1 MLIRP
6 ATPEDVPAVLPMVA
20 AVCAMHER
28 LDPARYTMLPDVA
41 ERYRRWL
48 PMRAT
53 DPRSVFLVAEADDA
67 ASLAGFLVAAIEKS
81 IPIYR
86 LDEFA
91 FIHDMWVEPAFRRHG
106 VARALVEAAIERF
119 RAMGVPQARLETA
132 AGNEAARRLFESCG
146 FRVGTID
153 MLREL
158 PPVPAQPDLPPDP
171 R

>member
-28 LDPARYTMLPDVA
+28 LDAARYAMLPDVV

-48 PMRAT
+48 PIRAA
-53 DPRSVFLVAEADDA
+53 DPRSVFLVAEADDPA
-67 ASLAGFLVAAIEKS
+67 LLAGFLVAAIEKS

-91 FIHDMWVEPAFRRHG
+91 FIHDMWVEPAFRRRG
-106 VARALVEAAIERF
+106 AARALVEAAVDRF
-119 RAMGVPQARLETA
+119 RAMGVSQARLETA
-132 AGNEAARRLFESCG
+132 TCNEAARRLFESCG

-158 PPVPAQPDLPPDP
+158 SAEQPSGGG
-171 R
+171 RAV